1 MVVKKSSREKTVMPA
16 LFVGH
21 GSPMNAIED
30 NAFTKSLERLSG
42 RILRPKAILSVSAH
56 WETNGIKVCAHP
68 QPKTIHDFFGFPQE
82 LNEFLYPV
90 AGAPES
96 ARQAVKLLSSWKA
109 IETEDWG
116 LDHGTW
122 SVLCHL
128 YPKADVPVFQVSLDR
143 ALSLN
148 EHYEIGKLLAI
159 LRSEGVM
166 ILGSG
171 NIVHNLDL
179 YVQRVDA
186 KPYAWAEDFDQKV
199 KELLIARDS
208 KGLIGISQLVP
219 DLVSYAVPTWEHY
232 LPLLYVV
239 GASLETETAS
249 FPFEGLQN
257 ASISMRSVLFSQ

>member
-1 MVVKKSSREKTVMPA
+1 MVVKKSSREQKEMPA

-21 GSPMNAIED
+21 GSPMNALEENPYTI
-30 NAFTKSLERLSG
+30 SLERLAA
-42 RILRPKAILSVSAH
+42 RIPRPRAILSVSAH
-56 WETNGIKVCAHP
+56 WETNGTKVCVHP

-82 LNEFLYPV
+82 LNEFLYP
-90 AGAPES
+90 APGAPEF
-96 ARQAVKLLSSWKA
+96 ARQVVKLLSPFKA

-143 ALSLN
+143 ELALN
-148 EHYEIGKLLAI
+148 EHFEIGKLLAPI
-159 LRSEGVM
+159 RSEGVM

-179 YVQRVDA
+179 YVQRANA
-186 KPYAWAEDFDQKV
+186 KPYAWAEDFDHKV
-199 KELLIARDS
+199 KELLVARDS
-208 KGLIGISQLVP
+208 LGLIGISRIVP

-239 GASLETETAS
+239 GASSDTDTVS
-249 FPFEGLQN
+249 FPYEGLQN
-257 ASISMRSVLFSQ
+257 ASISMRTVIYSP